1 MTAQNTIN
9 HYKHSAKSVAEWQK
23 VEGIIAASDI
33 DPGLHHLVLLRA
45 SQINKCGFCVEMH
58 SRDARKVG
66 ESSQRLDH
74 LIVWEHVTDFT
85 EPEKAAFAWTE
96 ALTEL
101 HKDVEMAPLR
111 KNLQTHFSDA
121 QISTL
126 TSMICMINLWNR
138 LQISNH

>member
-1 MTAQNTIN
+1 MTAIGTID
-9 HYKHSAKSVAEWQK
+9 HYKYSADIVSELQK
-23 VEGIIAASDI
+23 IEQIIAASDI

-45 SQINKCGFCVEMH
+45 SQINKCGYCVQMH

-66 ESSQRLDH
+66 ESDQRLDH
-74 LIVWEHVTDFT
+74 LIVWEHVSDFT
-85 EPEKAAFAWTE
+85 QQEKAAFAWTE
-96 ALTEL
+96 ALTQVHREVDL
-101 HKDVEMAPLR
+101 SVLR
-111 KNLQTHFSDA
+111 TQLRLHFSDS

>member
-1 MTAQNTIN
+1 MTAENTIN
-9 HYKHSAKSVAEWQK
+9 HYKHSAKAVAEWQK
-23 VEGIIAASDI
+23 VEEIMAASDI

-66 ESSQRLDH
+66 ESNQRLDH
-74 LIVWEHVTDFT
+74 LIVWEHVGDFT
-85 EPEKAAFAWTE
+85 DQEKAAFAWTE
-96 ALTEL
+96 ALTQL
-101 HKDVEMAPLR
+101 HKEIDIAPLR
-111 KNLQTHFSDA
+111 KQMQAHFSDA

>member
-1 MTAQNTIN
+1 MTVANPIN
-9 HYKHSAKSVAEWQK
+9 HYQHSADIVSNWQK
-23 VEGIIAASDI
+23 VEQCIAASDI
-33 DPGLHHLVLLRA
+33 DPGLHHLILLRA
-45 SQINKCGFCVEMH
+45 SQINQCGFCVEMH

-66 ESSQRLDH
+66 ETSERLDH
-74 LIVWEHVTDFT
+74 LIVWEHVSDFT
-85 EPEKAAFAWTE
+85 DKEKAAFAWTE

-101 HKDVEMAPLR
+101 HKHVDMAPLR
-111 KNLQTHFSDA
+111 EQLRVHFSDP